1 MSEMH
6 CCYLKTP
13 AGYLRIRTDA
23 TAVCEVSFQEKPG
36 ISDPVLTPLL
46 KKARQELTEYFAGTR
61 QSFDLPLCPSGTAFQ
76 QRIWQVLQ
84 TIPYGTT
91 ISYQQEA
98 EAAGSPHA
106 CRAAGGANGANPI
119 VILIPCHRV
128 IRADGSLGGYSA
140 GLQRKAFLL
149 QLEQSRR

>member
-6 CCYLKTP
+6 CCFLETP
-13 AGYLRIRTDA
+13 AGYLRIQADE
-23 TAVCEVSFQEKPG
+23 TAIHEVSFQEKPEV
-36 ISDPVLTPLL
+36 SDPVLTPLL
-46 KKARQELTEYFAGTR
+46 KQARRELTEYFAGTR

-76 QRIWQVLQ
+76 LRIWQVLQ

-106 CRAAGGANGANPI
+106 WRAVGGANGANPI

-149 QLEQSRR
+149 HLEQSRR